1 MLAELDCLL
10 SLAACARDFEL
21 VRPTMTE
28 DNLPN
33 NLVIQY
39 PPTHLGVPRGTLLKH
54 LSLRLGA
61 H

>member
-28 DNLPN
+28 DNLTKAGRY
-33 NLVIQY
+33 I
-39 PPTHLGVPRGTLLKH
+39 
-54 LSLRLGA
+54 LSCLFASLS
-61 H
+61 